1 MLKLSMRDRDR
12 LVVLHQVHDGVLC
25 CAEGARRV
33 RLGVR
38 HFRRLLRRF
47 EAEGDAA
54 VIHRGR
60 DRPSNRR
67 LPATVRA
74 AALERAREPA
84 FHDFAPTLLAEH
96 LSRDP
101 TIGQL
106 SADTLRAWMIAAGLW
121 KPRERKLRH
130 RRRRP
135 RRAAVGELVQMDTS
149 IHRWL
154 EERSSE
160 EIVLI
165 AMIDDATS
173 RLYARF
179 FPRDTGAANRQLIV
193 DYVRRFGRMG
203 ALYTDQAGHFR
214 NSVGARARSH
224 ADDRETEQTNSII
237 RRALAALDIELILAL
252 SPQAKGRVERLFET
266 LQDRLIKE
274 LRLAGVCSMDDAN
287 RFLEDIF
294 IPWWQTRFTVAAA
307 TSVDAHRELPAA
319 LDLDRLFAHT
329 EQRVISPDFTIRY
342 KLRCLQIE
350 PAQAHSS
357 MPRSRITVEHR
368 LDGSLHFR
376 WRERYLHLAEFVAVA
391 STASPRATP
400 PREVTDEKT
409 SKPHK
414 PAPDHPWRKR
424 APVHRTFL
432 NQPDPG
438 LF

>member
-1 MLKLSMRDRDR
+1 MLKLNTRDRDR

-47 EAEGDAA
+47 ETEGDAA

-67 LPATVRA
+67 LPAAVRT

-84 FHDFAPTLLAEH
+84 FHDFGPTLLAEH

-101 TIGQL
+101 TIGPL
-106 SADTLRAWMIAAGLW
+106 GADTLRAWMIVAGLW

-149 IHRWL
+149 IHAWL
-154 EERSSE
+154 EDRSSE

-173 RLYARF
+173 RLYAHF

-193 DYVRRFGRMG
+193 DYLRRFGRMG

-214 NSVGARARSH
+214 NSVGGRARSH
-224 ADDRETEQTNSII
+224 ADDRESEQTNSII
-237 RRALAALDIELILAL
+237 RRALTALDIELILAL

-274 LRLAGVCSMDDAN
+274 LRLAGVCSMADAN
-287 RFLEDIF
+287 RFLEGVF
-294 IPWWQTRFTVAAA
+294 IPWWETRFTVAPA
-307 TSVDAHRELPAA
+307 SDVDAHRPLPPE

-329 EQRVISPDFTIRY
+329 EQRLVTPDFTIRY

-350 PAQAHSS
+350 AAQAHDS
-357 MPRSRITVEHR
+357 MVGSKITVERR

-376 WRERYLHLAEFVAVA
+376 WRERYLTLTEFVPIPAA
-391 STASPRATP
+391 ASPRATP
-400 PREVTDEKT
+400 PREGTDEKT

-424 APVHRTFL
+424 ATVNRTFL

>member
-1 MLKLSMRDRDR
+1 MSTRDRDR

-84 FHDFAPTLLAEH
+84 YHDFGPTLLAEH

-154 EERSSE
+154 EDRSSE

-193 DYVRRFGRMG
+193 DYLRHFGRMG

-214 NSVGARARSH
+214 NSVGGRARSH
-224 ADDRETEQTNSII
+224 ADDREAEQTHSII

-274 LRLAGVCSMDDAN
+274 LRLAGICSMADAN
-287 RFLEDIF
+287 RFLENRF
-294 IPWWQTRFTVAAA
+294 LPWWETRFTVAAA
-307 TSVDAHRELPAA
+307 SDVDAHRPLPE
-319 LDLDRLFAHT
+319 LDLDCLFAHT
-329 EQRVISPDFTIRY
+329 EQRVVARDFTIRY

-350 PAQAHSS
+350 PAQAHPS
-357 MPRSRITVEHR
+357 MLGSRVTIERR
-368 LDGSLHFR
+368 LNGSLHFR
-376 WRERYLHLAEFVAVA
+376 WRERYLELVEFVPVLPA
-391 STASPRATP
+391 ASPRATP
-400 PREVTDEKT
+400 TPEVTNDQARKT
-409 SKPHK
+409 NK
-414 PAPDHPWRKR
+414 PAPDHPWRKQGTFR
-424 APVHRTFL
+424 RTFL